1 MCIDT
6 RRTPALV
13 SSPVNVHA
21 HSSDFSANTT
31 ANTTANIAAE
41 NELVSASRAVAII
54 PARFDSTR
62 LPGKPLLHIC
72 NRPMILHTVAQAQSA
87 NTIRR
92 VIVAADDERIIDVC
106 ERAGVEAVMTSLKH
120 RSGTDRIAEVAAK
133 LSEDEARIIVNVQ
146 GDEPFIS
153 PDTINRAVNQIY
165 KDSRAVVT
173 TTCERITT
181 AADVLNPNVV
191 KVVCDVNSHALYFSR
206 SPIPYPREL
215 VRRHGTLEAG
225 LMNEPESLALFRKH
239 TGLYVYR
246 REFLLE
252 YAGLFTTPHENTE
265 ALEQLRILERGF
277 TIGVVEVEH
286 TSHGIDTQDDLE
298 QARRYVESQSDDFK
312 S

>member
-1 MCIDT
+1 M
-6 RRTPALV
+6 L
-13 SSPVNVHA
+13 
-21 HSSDFSANTT
+21 
-31 ANTTANIAAE
+31 
-41 NELVSASRAVAII
+41 
-54 PARFDSTR
+54 
-62 LPGKPLLHIC
+62 
-72 NRPMILHTVAQAQSA
+72 LHTVARAQTA
-87 NTIRR
+87 NTIKR
-92 VIVAADDERIIDVC
+92 VIVAADDKRIIDVC
-106 ERAGVEAVMTSLKH
+106 ERAGVEAVMTSAEH

-146 GDEPFIS
+146 ADEPFIA

-165 KDSRAVVT
+165 KDSNAVVT

-191 KVVCDVNSHALYFSR
+191 KVVCDANGHALYFSR

-215 VRRHGTLEAG
+215 VRRHETLEAA

-298 QARRYVESQSDDFK
+298 QARAYIETQSDD
-312 S
+312 SNANQE